1 MVCSFR
7 GFFFI
12 KTKNHFAVRQL
23 NDDSFVSQFSLRWE
37 WQQFHRTRDR
47 RRQKE
52 DDEKEDARR
61 TRDHRAFLFSQP
73 EHDSDGENDSENSDG
88 GNDYQDDDDD
98 DDDYGDDGEGFAT
111 RKSVG
116 KHFFMSRRRILVG
129 VFLSFFLSLS
139 QNSFFHYFF
148 CFLRDTKKE
157 SKIDRIIIKSSLS
170 ICHFLQKQHDDETT
184 RERTLT
190 RFKVS
195 KEKKKKKKKKAAQK
209 RAKRNFEKR
218 DGAFRGD
225 VFFARG
231 RGFIGRIGECER
243 AGGKISI

>member
-1 MVCSFR
+1 MC
-7 GFFFI
+7 
-12 KTKNHFAVRQL
+12 
-23 NDDSFVSQFSLRWE
+23 
-37 WQQFHRTRDR
+37 
-47 RRQKE
+47 
-52 DDEKEDARR
+52 
-61 TRDHRAFLFSQP
+61 
-73 EHDSDGENDSENSDG
+73 
-88 GNDYQDDDDD
+88 
-98 DDDYGDDGEGFAT
+98 
-111 RKSVG
+111 
-116 KHFFMSRRRILVG
+116 
-129 VFLSFFLSLS
+129 LSFFLSRSKIL
-139 QNSFFHYFF
+139 FFIIFI

-157 SKIDRIIIKSSLS
+157 SKIDRIIKLSLS
-170 ICHFLQKQHDDETT
+170 IVIFSQQHDDETT

>member
-98 DDDYGDDGEGFAT
+98 DDDDYGDDGEGFAT

-116 KHFFMSRRRILVG
+116 KHFFIMEEEDFGWCLSF
-129 VFLSFFLSLS
+129 FLSFFLSRSKIL
-139 QNSFFHYFF
+139 FFIFI

-157 SKIDRIIIKSSLS
+157 SKIKDRIIIKLSLS
-170 ICHFLQKQHDDETT
+170 ICHFLPKQQHDFDETT
-184 RERTLT
+184 
-190 RFKVS
+190 
-195 KEKKKKKKKKAAQK
+195 KEK
-209 RAKRNFEKR
+209 EL
-218 DGAFRGD
+218 
-225 VFFARG
+225 
-231 RGFIGRIGECER
+231 
-243 AGGKISI
+243 